1 MEKVK
6 KIIENVRE
14 RMELA
19 LRRLC
24 GRITP
29 DKRVAV
35 ILTMLVLFGGGSIY
49 MTVSSIYNFGKE
61 RGRRLEIERIETL
74 RLPPEPARDSMNIE
88 NLYDY
93 ERTTDE

>member
-6 KIIENVRE
+6 KSVEDIRE
-14 RMELA
+14 RMELTV
-19 LRRLC
+19 RRLC

-49 MTVSSIYNFGKE
+49 MTVSSIYNFGKD
-61 RGRRLEIERIETL
+61 RGRRLEIERIEAI
-74 RLPPEPARDSMNIE
+74 RLQSEPARDSINLQ

-93 ERTTDE
+93 ERTDE

>member
-6 KIIENVRE
+6 KSVEDIRE
-14 RMELA
+14 RMELTV
-19 LRRLC
+19 RRLC

-35 ILTMLVLFGGGSIY
+35 ILTMLLLFGGGSIY
-49 MTVSSIYNFGKE
+49 MTVSSIYNFGKD
-61 RGRRLEIERIETL
+61 RGRRLEIERIEAI
-74 RLPPEPARDSMNIE
+74 RLQSEPARDSINLQ

-93 ERTTDE
+93 ERTDE

>member
-6 KIIENVRE
+6 KSVEDIRE
-14 RMELA
+14 RMELTA
-19 LRRLC
+19 RRLC

-49 MTVSSIYNFGKE
+49 MIVSSIYNFGKE
-61 RGRRLEIERIETL
+61 RGRRYEIERIEAI
-74 RLPPEPARDSMNIE
+74 RLQSEPARDSINLQ

-93 ERTTDE
+93 ERTDE